1 MRRQVALLSM
11 TLGLVAAGPALALD
25 ATRVV
30 YDLSEL
36 QGDSVSTPSPRG
48 ESQSLGLPMG
58 NLPISTPSH
67 GSTNDGFLQEGDDLE
82 ILGRRGGSGRTGHGV
97 NAPRGGRSGD
107 HGHGNDNGRDHQND
121 PTPNPE
127 PGTLILVGSALA
139 AGARRMRRRA

>member
-1 MRRQVALLSM
+1 M
-11 TLGLVAAGPALALD
+11 TLGLVAAGQALALD

-36 QGDSVSTPSPRG
+36 QGESVSTPSPRG
-48 ESQSLGLPMG
+48 ESQTLGLPMG
-58 NLPISTPSH
+58 NLPISTPSN
-67 GSTNDGFLQEGDDLE
+67 GSTNDGFLQSGDDLE
-82 ILGRRGGSGRTGHGV
+82 ILGRRGNSGRSGQGV
-97 NAPRGGRSGD
+97 NAPRGGGSG
-107 HGHGNDNGRDHQND
+107 GNTDREPQND